1 MYVAP
6 HITEGI
12 TMINEETRRKL
23 REMCL
28 EDMITVL
35 DLQNADTAYAMLPFD
50 DRIKMLV
57 DYVYQEK
64 YNGKVKRL
72 MKQAH
77 FRFPNA
83 ETRDIYYA
91 DRGLDRELFMD
102 LSTCQYIHNYSNI
115 IFRGFTGSG
124 KSYLACAFGRE
135 ACKQGIRTRYIRIPD
150 LLTVRDEAAQER
162 LGISKLLKKYSSYK
176 LLLLDEWLL
185 KDYSDDELHF
195 LFELLERRYDEAS
208 TIFCT
213 QYNIEDWHTRL
224 GGGVLA
230 DSIMDRVVHKAFNVY
245 SGDLNMRELFAKR
258 G

>member
-1 MYVAP
+1 
-6 HITEGI
+6 
-12 TMINEETRRKL
+12 MINDETRRKL

-35 DLQNADTAYAMLPFD
+35 DIQNSDPAYTALPFD

-64 YNGKVKRL
+64 YNSKVKRL
-72 MKQAH
+72 MKMAH

-83 ETRDIYYA
+83 EVRDIYYP
-91 DRGLDRELFMD
+91 DRGLDRD
-102 LSTCQYIHNYSNI
+102 LLLQISTCQYICNSSNI

-124 KSYLACAFGRE
+124 KSYMACALGRE

-150 LLTVRDEAAQER
+150 LLMARDEAAQER
-162 LGISKLLKKYSSYK
+162 LGISKLLKKYCGYK

-185 KDYSDDELHF
+185 QDYSDEELHF
-195 LFELLERRYDEAS
+195 LFELLERRYDESS

-213 QYNIEDWHTRL
+213 QYSIDDWHARL

-230 DSIMDRVVHKAFNVY
+230 DSIMDRIIHKAINIY
-245 SGDLNMRELFAKR
+245 SGNLNMRELFAKQV
-258 G
+258 

>member
-1 MYVAP
+1 
-6 HITEGI
+6 
-12 TMINEETRRKL
+12 MINDETRRKL

-28 EDMITVL
+28 EDMITAL
-35 DLQNADTAYAMLPFD
+35 DLQNNDTGYATLSFD

-72 MKQAH
+72 LKQAH

-83 ETRDIYYA
+83 EVRDIYYIE
-91 DRGLDRELFMD
+91 RGLDREL
-102 LSTCQYIHNYSNI
+102 LRELATCQYIHNNSNI

-124 KSYLACAFGRE
+124 KSYLASAIGRE
-135 ACKQGIRTRYIRIPD
+135 ACKQGIRTRYIRVPD
-150 LLTVRDEAAQER
+150 MLMSRDEAAQER
-162 LGISKLLKKYSSYK
+162 LGTSKLLKKYSNFK
-176 LLLLDEWLL
+176 LLILDEWLL
-185 KDYSDDELHF
+185 KDYSDEELHF
-195 LFELLERRYDEAS
+195 LFELLERRYDESS

-213 QYNIEDWHTRL
+213 QYKIEDWHARL

-245 SGDLNMRELFAKR
+245 SGELNMRELSAKR
-258 G
+258 GLA